1 MRSFGRKLRCAS
13 FAPHSFNVGHQ
24 VRQLHRENDMSNKWV
39 LSFLL
44 ASMFVLGGCA
54 TPMNYVATGGSRS
67 DGTVKLSYQY
77 GGFQQPVVDA
87 QQGLDL
93 AKSKCAAWGFTGA
106 EAFGGEVRT
115 CTAYNQYGCVQF
127 LVTAEY
133 QCLGSPSK

>member
-1 MRSFGRKLRCAS
+1 
-13 FAPHSFNVGHQ
+13 
-24 VRQLHRENDMSNKWV
+24 MSNKWV
-39 LSFLL
+39 ATFLL

-77 GGFQQPVVDA
+77 GEFQQPVVDA

-93 AKSKCAAWGFTGA
+93 AKSKCAAWGYTGA
-106 EAFGGEVRT
+106 EPFGGEISN
-115 CTAYNQYGCVQF
+115 CTAYSQYGCVQF

-133 QCLGSPSK
+133 QCLGGPSK

>member
-1 MRSFGRKLRCAS
+1 
-13 FAPHSFNVGHQ
+13 
-24 VRQLHRENDMSNKWV
+24 MSKKWV
-39 LSFLL
+39 ATFLL

-77 GGFQQPVVDA
+77 GKFQQPVVDA

-93 AKSKCAAWGFTGA
+93 AKSKCAAWGYTGA
-106 EAFGGEVRT
+106 EPFGGEVRN

-133 QCLGSPSK
+133 QCLGGPSK